1 VSTILSVA
9 AETEHEAR
17 EEISE
22 EEAERAAARQAGL
35 VAARRLSAARG
46 IGEHPTPALSPE
58 LVVSGE
64 LAKPAAPGL
73 IGDPAAP
80 ADTEEPVEAGATVEL
95 AAPGLIGEPAARADI
110 GDPAAPAVQA
120 RPHEAA
126 EPESDG
132 RTESARSVTA
142 IERELH
148 EVGAA
153 LDRIDDS
160 LALLDAEDYGT
171 CTVCQAEIPAAEL
184 AADPY
189 LRTCSAH
196 RSASGP
202 G

>member
-1 VSTILSVA
+1 
-9 AETEHEAR
+9 
-17 EEISE
+17 
-22 EEAERAAARQAGL
+22 
-35 VAARRLSAARG
+35 
-46 IGEHPTPALSPE
+46 
-58 LVVSGE
+58 
-64 LAKPAAPGL
+64 
-73 IGDPAAP
+73 
-80 ADTEEPVEAGATVEL
+80 
-95 AAPGLIGEPAARADI
+95 
-110 GDPAAPAVQA
+110 VQA

-160 LALLDAEDYGT
+160 LVLLDAEDYGT

-184 AADPY
+184 VADPY

>member
-1 VSTILSVA
+1 MSTILPVA
-9 AETEHEAR
+9 GETEPEGREAV
-17 EEISE
+17 SE
-22 EEAERAAARQAGL
+22 EEAERAAARRAGL
-35 VAARRLSAARG
+35 LAARRLSAARG
-46 IGEHPTPALSPE
+46 IGAHPAPFPPVGHATSEEPAE
-58 LVVSGE
+58 
-64 LAKPAAPGL
+64 PAAPGL
-73 IGDPAAP
+73 
-80 ADTEEPVEAGATVEL
+80 V
-95 AAPGLIGEPAARADI
+95 

-184 AADPY
+184 VADPY